1 MTSLRYNINYLNTAV
16 YVSRL
21 YTHIHTIR
29 WGVVR
34 ERAHI
39 KFQNAR
45 QAVYETSQVFYL
57 YVWKSKNNFNLT

>member
-21 YTHIHTIR
+21 HTHIHTIG
-29 WGVVR
+29 WGGVS

-45 QAVYETSQVFYL
+45 HAV
-57 YVWKSKNNFNLT
+57 